1 VDDVRLLER
10 MRRGDERAFADLFA
24 RHRPAVY
31 RYAVHMCGPD
41 GADDIVQE
49 VFLALLQQLD
59 RYDGSRAP
67 LLSYLLGIARRQAL
81 KRMAGPRLDRWPDVD
96 SDAAAVSDT
105 DSDAATAAA
114 GNPFDALSQTEIIE
128 RVRLAISRLSP
139 AHREAVVL
147 CELNELDYASAAV
160 VMHCP
165 IGTVRS
171 RLHRARAQL
180 AAQLEDMRTGAL
192 VSG

>member
-10 MRRGDERAFADLFA
+10 MRGGDERAFADLFA

-31 RYAVHMCGPD
+31 RYAVHMGGPD
-41 GADDIVQE
+41 AADDIVQE

-96 SDAAAVSDT
+96 SDAAAVSDAV
-105 DSDAATAAA
+105 SAAA
-114 GNPFDALSQTEIIE
+114 NPFEALSQTEIIE
-128 RVRLAISRLSP
+128 RVRMAISRLSP
-139 AHREAVVL
+139 AYREAIVL

-180 AAQLEDMRTGAL
+180 AAQLENMRSGAL
-192 VSG
+192 ING

>member
-10 MRRGDERAFADLFA
+10 MRRGDERAFADLFD

-81 KRMAGPRLDRWPDVD
+81 KRMAGPRFDRWPGED
-96 SDAAAVSDT
+96 SEAAAVSDT
-105 DSDAATAAA
+105 DSGAATAAA

-139 AHREAVVL
+139 AYREAVVL

-180 AAQLEDMRTGAL
+180 AVQLEDMRTGAL
-192 VSG
+192 ISG